1 MALKKT
7 PPFHLSFLKTI
18 KMQLMLSQPNPSILD
33 KNIKIGWLDL
43 KLEENYLEK
52 KMTIS
57 YLFLYDW
64 ATVESGVN
72 L

>member
-1 MALKKT
+1 
-7 PPFHLSFLKTI
+7 
-18 KMQLMLSQPNPSILD
+18 MQLMLSQPNPSILD